1 MSRLSLG
8 RWFAGLVLMA
18 SVARGEDL
26 TSIGVA
32 KVDITPDYPV
42 RMTGFGAR
50 TKTSAG
56 VDHPIFAKA
65 LAIGTN
71 AEKPAIIV
79 TVDNLGV
86 GEVIVEE
93 LAGRLAKEA
102 GIERSRL
109 AVASSHTHS
118 APALKGI
125 APHIFGKPII
135 DEEQTAID
143 RYTEELT
150 DKLELVCIKAL
161 ENRAPGRLSWT
172 QGKVTFAFNR
182 RTKGGPVDHALPILR
197 VSGQDGA
204 LRALL
209 VNYACHCTT
218 INPDVNKIDGDW
230 AGYAQAAI
238 EADHPG
244 CIAMTSVGCG
254 ADSNPIRAKEGSVVL
269 AKAHGQEIAEEVG
282 RLLQGEWKSLSGA
295 VDTSFKRLTLD
306 FDTLP
311 TREEL
316 QEFVKKGGAPG
327 YNASVNLAK
336 LDRGEPMQSKLNYSA
351 QAFWFGNDLAMVFLP
366 GEVVVDYV
374 LRLKKE
380 FDPSRLWVSAY
391 SNDLPCYIPS
401 ERILKEGGY
410 EGGGA
415 MVYYARPTRLK
426 TGLEQKIIDAVHEV
440 VPAEFLKNAEEA
452 KVPAKP

>member
-86 GEVIVEE
+86 GEVIV
-93 LAGRLAKEA
+93 
-102 GIERSRL
+102 
-109 AVASSHTHS
+109 
-118 APALKGI
+118 
-125 APHIFGKPII
+125 
-135 DEEQTAID
+135 EQTAID